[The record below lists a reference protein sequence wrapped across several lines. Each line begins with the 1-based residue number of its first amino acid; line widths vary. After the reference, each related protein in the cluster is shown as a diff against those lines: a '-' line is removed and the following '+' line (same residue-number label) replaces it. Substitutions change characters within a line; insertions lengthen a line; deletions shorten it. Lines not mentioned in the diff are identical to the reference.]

1 LFAINVSIANAM
13 VAHLVTFRPYGSSIY
28 VRHDSRDTIDAYATK
43 KDDLTAD
50 DTVYYISGTDTE
62 RASDSKTDTRKVNYE
77 GLWYTSREIVHYRGH
92 YDC

>member
-1 LFAINVSIANAM
+1 MFAINVSIANAM

-28 VRHDSRDTIDAYATK
+28 VRHEIPSTHTPQK

-92 YDC
+92 